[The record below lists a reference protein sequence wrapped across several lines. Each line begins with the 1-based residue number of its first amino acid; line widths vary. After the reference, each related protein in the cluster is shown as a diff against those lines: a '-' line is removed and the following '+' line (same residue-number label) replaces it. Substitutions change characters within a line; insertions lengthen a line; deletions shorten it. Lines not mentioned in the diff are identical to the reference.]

1 MNWIKCHKCEAE
13 CAVGTNFC
21 RQCGAA
27 LGDDT
32 VATQLFEPR
41 VTDQSPLPQPKA
53 EPARAS
59 HRGILIGAFVL
70 GVITVI
76 VVAAVLGLRGHRE
89 TTTNLVYPG
98 ATTVVDMSGADGG
111 RALHLETSDS
121 FSSVEEWY
129 QKQMKPEKTMR
140 LTPSSVVLKNAKTT
154 ATIASEGGKTSI
166 LVKVTPQ

>member
-13 CAVGTNFC
+13 CAVGTSYC
-21 RQCGAA
+21 RQCGTA
-27 LGDDT
+27 LDEES
-32 VATQLFEPR
+32 VATERFEPR
-41 VTDQSPLPQPKA
+41 VTDQGPLSQPNA
-53 EPARAS
+53 EPARPS
-59 HRGILIGAFVL
+59 RRGIVIGAFVL

-76 VVAAVLGLRGHRE
+76 VIAAVLGLRGHRE

-121 FSSVEEWY
+121 FSAVEEWY
-129 QKQMKPEKTMR
+129 QKQLKPEKTMR
-140 LTPSSVVLKNAKTT
+140 LTQSSVVLKNAKTT

-166 LVKVTPQ
+166 LVKVTPK